1 MTSGN
6 LKLGFAI
13 CDLLSGGLGR
23 KCGYLLTST
32 DDKAKLSPR
41 TCSPRVGHHRDLLFA
56 ARWWDGHFTQAE
68 GRLRVSRHICW
79 IDDAS
84 QKAYL

>member
-32 DDKAKLSPR
+32 DDKAKLSPLIFA
-41 TCSPRVGHHRDLLFA
+41 HHEEETRYK
-56 ARWWDGHFTQAE
+56 HQ
-68 GRLRVSRHICW
+68 V
-79 IDDAS
+79 IDFN
-84 QKAYL
+84 